1 MWVMMNPMKVMGTFR
16 RMAGSQ
22 NNEARAV
29 MRLREPQG
37 LISSDTATELLMPFV
52 GSTIGAADTSMER
65 LVVAITTEPMHLL
78 VIAGPVVVSVADGPG
93 SGSAV
98 SVCHAPGD
106 PQTVAGLD
114 QLAGRQITEVV
125 VTPNGSLRIGVQ
137 GGSLSVDSDP
147 DYEAW
152 ELRGMDGGLFA
163 CLPGGAIS
171 LWTPAAA

>member
-1 MWVMMNPMKVMGTFR
+1 MMARMKVIGTLR
-16 RMAGSQ
+16 RVAGS
-22 NNEARAV
+22 RSDDTRGP

-37 LISSDTATELLMPFV
+37 VISSDNATELLLPFV
-52 GSTIGAADTSMER
+52 GRAIGPADTSMDR
-65 LVVAITTEPMHLL
+65 LVVAIATEPMHLL
-78 VIAGPVVVSVADGPG
+78 VIAGPVVVSANDG
-93 SGSAV
+93 SGSGSQV
-98 SVCHAPGD
+98 SVCHTPGD

-114 QLAGRQITEVV
+114 QLAGREITDAV
-125 VTPNGSLRIGVQ
+125 VTPSGALRIGLQ

-152 ELRGMDGGLFA
+152 ELRGMDGGLLA